1 MACWAHGLRQLLTT
15 QLDSRLGR
23 SRHFSFTTQASFLQ
37 ILLTYPM
44 QIGSPQSL
52 GLNSIWSPYLL
63 SYNYIAYPHL
73 FCNICSRPLFT
84 IKLSLFTYAVRGS
97 LVSNCELTVK
107 VLTLVRWFLYVWY
120 KWKFAVNAEIA
131 VHNISTLT
139 SSSRA
144 AEKSGIV
151 TNLNQSMGEVRLY
164 CYKGEEMVVVRSCE
178 ACLQGGRLGMT

>member
-84 IKLSLFTYAVRGS
+84 IKLSLFTYAFRGS

-107 VLTLVRWFLYVWY
+107 VLSLDPCTLVLVCLIQMKICCQRRNRRSQYQYPNL
-120 KWKFAVNAEIA
+120 IM
-131 VHNISTLT
+131 
-139 SSSRA
+139 
-144 AEKSGIV
+144 SGCRKV
-151 TNLNQSMGEVRLY
+151 GNRD
-164 CYKGEEMVVVRSCE
+164 
-178 ACLQGGRLGMT
+178 